1 MVRVDRDMSKFS
13 LQTSFVLIL
22 TRRKVSTNLNVELIA
37 YVSLIYLI
45 NVHLQMNNVCTQTM
59 HNLIFARLD
68 IDDGCK

>member
-1 MVRVDRDMSKFS
+1 MSKFS